1 MEMEDGSSAPSRSQS
16 SQPAPATASMEVVP
30 QGDEEEGSSTGSMS
44 TVWPIFGVGTSR
56 DTFPARTVAATTP
69 LNNLGCPPR
78 VYEVWPD
85 LGEDSRTRPD
95 ISWSKNEAVSKPRF
109 CCCGRCVTGP
119 DIDLWYNLC
128 TWSFILIPS
137 FLYFALC
144 SQYLWEKVSPWLPIF
159 TAAVLLATIAFLLL
173 TSCTDPGILP
183 RQRLRMRLPGLE
195 NEVAR
200 TLALPDD
207 CVADGMMPP
216 VLSDLRQTQGYR
228 FCHTCEVIRPPRTSH
243 CNDCGNCVLTFD
255 HHCPFVNNCIGQRNY
270 VFFSA
275 FLISTGCLGVSVA
288 VGVGIRC
295 THHDA
300 AWKRSSPWIVGFL
313 VLIGLA
319 TAVLLVGVVG
329 LTIFHLF
336 LLCTGKTTK
345 EVCTG
350 RMARHGRSLFAR
362 PPSLIHAREHAGG
375 PGWRRP

>member
-1 MEMEDGSSAPSRSQS
+1 MGEGQPMVAHLHCCCAAGNDRFSSADLLYR
-16 SQPAPATASMEVVP
+16 
-30 QGDEEEGSSTGSMS
+30 
-44 TVWPIFGVGTSR
+44 
-56 DTFPARTVAATTP
+56 
-69 LNNLGCPPR
+69 PR
-78 VYEVWPD
+78 
-85 LGEDSRTRPD
+85 
-95 ISWSKNEAVSKPRF
+95 
-109 CCCGRCVTGP
+109 
-119 DIDLWYNLC
+119 
-128 TWSFILIPS
+128 
-137 FLYFALC
+137 YFAPP
-144 SQYLWEKVSPWLPIF
+144 E
-159 TAAVLLATIAFLLL
+159 TAHAIA
-173 TSCTDPGILP
+173 GE
-183 RQRLRMRLPGLE
+183 LE

-362 PPSLIHAREHAGG
+362 PPSLIHAREHVDVPLPENNAF
-375 PGWRRP
+375 